1 MQHIQDDF
9 EARMKR
15 IHTARHE
22 ANALLLRP
30 AIKTQKLR
38 HESMLETPSGKP
50 LNKGNLVL
58 IRHESREKFE
68 PTYFGP
74 FRILKVQPFGTYTL
88 ETMDGKKVLRN
99 LVNGSRLIQYHHNKH
114 LDAPIG
120 AVMTPA
126 TKKRLRVQGTVP
138 GQIGDVTPELLEVLN
153 RDGPIPPT
161 YEELSLMTCQ
171 EWNNTTYHQNDR
183 GRSSLVGEGN
193 RGVDKVLSERQR
205 RGKARRKRVQ
215 TQTDPIRG
223 QDAFELRRPDVV
235 DEDPATVAVVN
246 RSEQS
251 PRRVEGEETSPK
263 PPQQEGNG
271 DASTSVPAQGDQ
283 RGGSDKQEV
292 ESSSPA
298 PHPKVKNRKRRSRTG
313 IPADESP
320 STRSEPESVP
330 IRERATTRDLRRNP
344 KPNQR
349 SPIEL
354 GI

>member
-1 MQHIQDDF
+1 
-9 EARMKR
+9 
-15 IHTARHE
+15 
-22 ANALLLRP
+22 
-30 AIKTQKLR
+30 
-38 HESMLETPSGKP
+38 MLETPSGKP
-50 LNKGNLVL
+50 LHKGNLVL

-126 TKKRLRVQGTVP
+126 TKKRLKVQGTVP

-161 YEELSLMTCQ
+161 YEELSLMTRQ

-271 DASTSVPAQGDQ
+271 DASTAQGDQ
-283 RGGSDKQEV
+283 QGGSDKQEV

-330 IRERATTRDLRRNP
+330 IRERTTARDLRRNP
-344 KPNQR
+344 KPKQR